1 MSELIICVSTN
12 ITHSP
17 NMILFC
23 RVLIGTNRSSINTC
37 IQPPTMLNNST
48 NILPA
53 ANMDSD
59 GINRMSK
66 YLREKKLTLNEY
78 TNT

>member
-1 MSELIICVSTN
+1 MSELIICISKNTN
-12 ITHSP
+12 SP

-23 RVLIGTNRSSINTC
+23 HVLIGIPPGAVSTHVYN
-37 IQPPTMLNNST
+37 QPTMLNNST
-48 NILPA
+48 NMLPA

-66 YLREKKLTLNEY
+66 YLREKNEK
-78 TNT
+78 NK